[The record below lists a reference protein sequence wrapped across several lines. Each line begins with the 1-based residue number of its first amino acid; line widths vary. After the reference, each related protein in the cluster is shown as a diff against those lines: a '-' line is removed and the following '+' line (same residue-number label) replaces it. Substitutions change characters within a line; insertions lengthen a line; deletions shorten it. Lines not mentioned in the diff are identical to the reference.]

1 MRTLQNGDQVL
12 ELDTAV
18 TLTVYT
24 KCPDKYLLVDQET
37 GEVYVPHDSPGTRT
51 WKKIGQGNI
60 ELDWH

>member
-1 MRTLQNGDQVL
+1 MRTLQNGTAVA
-12 ELDTAV
+12 ELPAPV

-24 KCPDKYLLVDQET
+24 KCPAKYLLIDQET
-37 GEVYVPHDSPGTRT
+37 GEVYVPHDSVGTRT

>member
-1 MRTLQNGDQVL
+1 MRTLQNGTEVA
-12 ELDTAV
+12 ELAAPV

-37 GEVYVPHDSPGTRT
+37 GEVYVPHDSAGTRT
-51 WKKIGQGNI
+51 WKKIGQRNI

>member
-1 MRTLQNGDQVL
+1 MRTLQNGTAVTAL
-12 ELDTAV
+12 ESAV

-37 GEVYVPHDSPGTRT
+37 GEVYVPQESAGTRT